1 MDKLSVIG
9 VEDDLLVVEAP
20 GGVRFAID
28 VAALPELPRA
38 KAPATQRKA
47 SPREIQSA
55 LRAGRTAQ
63 EVADETGE
71 DLEFV
76 RRFEGPVVA
85 ERDHVLDQALRV
97 AVASGDIDPL
107 AKEAT
112 FGEALEGRLR
122 DLGGS
127 DESWFA
133 WREGAGAWV
142 VRLRFH
148 AQGIDHVATWTF
160 EPRKAA
166 LTPRDKEATALS
178 TRGDASTV
186 LMPRL
191 RAVDHEQQREQE
203 PTVAPTVVEA
213 PRSGAPKPAT
223 PRPAAQQAAAP
234 QPTAPQPR
242 VEGERFDS
250 GAFRIGTQSPSKPVT
265 PNPVLR
271 DAAQGQP
278 AAVVEAAVTTAR
290 PAQAPNHTADLLEA
304 LRRRRGERE
313 AALQQAET
321 GTVPDLPKAEA
332 QQDALF
338 ETEQGSQD
346 AQPGVHHTSPL
357 SGARP
362 KRANRQSMPSWDEIV
377 FGARGDDEPA

>member
-9 VEDDLLVVEAP
+9 VEDDLLVVEAAD
-20 GGVRFAID
+20 GRRFAID

-38 KAPATQRKA
+38 KTATSQRKA
-47 SPREIQSA
+47 SPREIQTA
-55 LRAGRTAQ
+55 LRAGQTAE
-63 EVADETGE
+63 EVATETGE

-122 DLGGS
+122 DLGAS

-133 WREGAGAWV
+133 WREGAGEWV

-166 LTPRDKEATALS
+166 LTPRDKESTALS

-191 RAVDHEQQREQE
+191 RAVDHQQQQDQ
-203 PTVAPTVVEA
+203 A
-213 PRSGAPKPAT
+213 
-223 PRPAAQQAAAP
+223 QAAAPTAAPAAPAATETP

-242 VEGERFDS
+242 VEGQRFDS
-250 GAFRIGTQSPSKPVT
+250 GAFRVGTQSPSKPVT

-321 GTVPDLPKAEA
+321 GTVPDLPRPGA

-338 ETEQGSQD
+338 GAEAADDE
-346 AQPGVHHTSPL
+346 QPGVHHTSPL
-357 SGARP
+357 SGTRP
-362 KRANRQSMPSWDEIV
+362 RRGSRQSMPSWDEIV
-377 FGARGDDEPA
+377 FGARGDDDPA

>member
-1 MDKLSVIG
+1 MDRDVRRMDKLSVIG
-9 VEDDLLVVEAP
+9 VEDDLLVVEAAD
-20 GGVRFAID
+20 GARFAID
-28 VAALPELPRA
+28 VAALPDLPRP
-38 KAPATQRKA
+38 KAQPSQRKA
-47 SPREIQSA
+47 SPREIQTA
-55 LRAGRTAQ
+55 LRGGQTAE
-63 EVADETGE
+63 EVAAETGE

-85 ERDHVLDQALRV
+85 ERDHVLDQALQV

-107 AKEAT
+107 AKETT
-112 FGEALEGRLR
+112 FGDALEARLQ
-122 DLGGS
+122 DLGAS
-127 DESWFA
+127 EEAWFA

-191 RAVDHEQQREQE
+191 RAVDHQQQ
-203 PTVAPTVVEA
+203 
-213 PRSGAPKPAT
+213 
-223 PRPAAQQAAAP
+223 QQAPVEPASVEAAP
-234 QPTAPQPR
+234 QEPAPQQTRPQPR

-250 GAFRIGTQSPSKPVT
+250 GAFRVGQQGPSKPVT

-278 AAVVEAAVTTAR
+278 AAVVEAAVSTAR

-321 GTVPDLPKAEA
+321 GTVPDLPK
-332 QQDALF
+332 
-338 ETEQGSQD
+338 SQD
-346 AQPGVHHTSPL
+346 TLFDAPAEPAKDDEQPGVHHTSPL
-357 SGARP
+357 SGGRT
-362 KRANRQSMPSWDEIV
+362 KRGSRQSMPSWDEIV

>member
-9 VEDDLLVVEAP
+9 VEDDLLVVEAAD
-20 GGVRFAID
+20 GARYAID
-28 VAALPELPRA
+28 VAALPELPRP
-38 KAPATQRKA
+38 KAQPTQRKA

-55 LRAGRTAQ
+55 LRGGQTAE
-63 EVADETGE
+63 EVAAETGE

-85 ERDHVLDQALRV
+85 ERDHVLDQALQV

-107 AKEAT
+107 AKETT
-112 FGEALEGRLR
+112 FGDALEARLQ
-122 DLGGS
+122 DLGAS
-127 DESWFA
+127 EESWFA

-191 RAVDHEQQREQE
+191 RAVDHGQQQAPVEPEAVE
-203 PTVAPTVVEA
+203 PTPAQAP
-213 PRSGAPKPAT
+213 S
-223 PRPAAQQAAAP
+223 QAP
-234 QPTAPQPR
+234 QPTKPQPR

-250 GAFRIGTQSPSKPVT
+250 GAFRVGEQGPSKPVT

-278 AAVVEAAVTTAR
+278 AAVVEAAVSTAR

-321 GTVPDLPKAEA
+321 GTVPDLPK
-332 QQDALF
+332 
-338 ETEQGSQD
+338 SQD
-346 AQPGVHHTSPL
+346 TLFDAPETPAQDDERPGVHHTSPL
-357 SGARP
+357 SGSRP
-362 KRANRQSMPSWDEIV
+362 KRGSRQSMPSWDEIV

>member
-9 VEDDLLVVEAP
+9 VEDDLLVVEA
-20 GGVRFAID
+20 GDGARYAID
-28 VAALPELPRA
+28 VAALPELPRP
-38 KAPATQRKA
+38 KAQHAQRKA
-47 SPREIQSA
+47 SPREIQAA
-55 LRAGRTAQ
+55 LRAGRSA
-63 EVADETGE
+63 EEIAAETGE

-107 AKEAT
+107 AKEST
-112 FGEALEGRLR
+112 FGDALAARLQE
-122 DLGGS
+122 LGAS

-133 WREGAGAWV
+133 WREGAGSWV

-178 TRGDASTV
+178 QRGDASTV

-191 RAVDHEQQREQE
+191 RAVDQQRQ
-203 PTVAPTVVEA
+203 APASEA
-213 PRSGAPKPAT
+213 V
-223 PRPAAQQAAAP
+223 AAAP
-234 QPTAPQPR
+234 APEAAGTPQSTTPQPR

-250 GAFRIGTQSPSKPVT
+250 GAFRIGEQGPSKPVT
-265 PNPVLR
+265 PSPALR

-313 AALQQAET
+313 AALRQAET
-321 GTVPDLPKAEA
+321 GTVPDLPSASQETLFDAPEA
-332 QQDALF
+332 AAKD
-338 ETEQGSQD
+338 EE
-346 AQPGVHHTSPL
+346 QPGVHHTSPL
-357 SGARP
+357 SGARA
-362 KRANRQSMPSWDEIV
+362 KRGSRQSMPSWDEIV

>member
-1 MDKLSVIG
+1 MDRDVRRMDKLSVIG
-9 VEDDLLVVEAP
+9 VEDDLLVVEAA
-20 GGVRFAID
+20 GGARYAID
-28 VAALPELPRA
+28 VAALPDLPRP
-38 KAPATQRKA
+38 KTPSTQRKA

-55 LRAGRTAQ
+55 LRGGRTAE
-63 EVADETGE
+63 EVAAETGE

-85 ERDHVLDQALRV
+85 ERDHVLDQALQV

-107 AKEAT
+107 AKETT
-112 FGEALEGRLR
+112 FGDALEARLQE
-122 DLGGS
+122 LGAS
-127 DESWFA
+127 EESWFA

-160 EPRKAA
+160 EARKAA

-191 RAVDHEQQREQE
+191 RAVDHQQQAPVEPVSAAQVVAE
-203 PTVAPTVVEA
+203 PT
-213 PRSGAPKPAT
+213 
-223 PRPAAQQAAAP
+223 AP
-234 QPTAPQPR
+234 QSTKPQPR

-250 GAFRIGTQSPSKPVT
+250 GAFHVGEQRPSKPVS
-265 PNPVLR
+265 PSPVLR
-271 DAAQGQP
+271 EAPQGQP
-278 AAVVEAAVTTAR
+278 AAVVEAAVSTAR
-290 PAQAPNHTADLLEA
+290 PAHAPNHTADLLEA

-321 GTVPDLPKAEA
+321 GTVPELPRSRDTLFDAPAESA
-332 QQDALF
+332 PD
-338 ETEQGSQD
+338 EQPSVQ
-346 AQPGVHHTSPL
+346 HTSPL
-357 SGARP
+357 SGSRAR
-362 KRANRQSMPSWDEIV
+362 RGSRQSMPSWDEIV
-377 FGARGDDEPA
+377 FGARGDDDPA

>member
-1 MDKLSVIG
+1 MDRDVRRMDKLSVIG
-9 VEDDLLVVEAP
+9 VEDDLLVVEAAD
-20 GGVRFAID
+20 GARYAIE
-28 VAALPELPRA
+28 VAALPELPRH
-38 KAPATQRKA
+38 KAQTTQRKA
-47 SPREIQSA
+47 SPRAIQSA
-55 LRAGRTAQ
+55 LRGGQTAE
-63 EVADETGE
+63 EVAAETGE

-107 AKEAT
+107 AKETT
-112 FGEALEGRLR
+112 FGDALEARLQ
-122 DLGGS
+122 DLGAS
-127 DESWFA
+127 EESWFA

-160 EPRKAA
+160 EPRKGA
-166 LTPRDKEATALS
+166 LTPRDKESTALS

-191 RAVDHEQQREQE
+191 RAVDQQQE
-203 PTVAPTVVEA
+203 AAEVPPAADAPTRQPV
-213 PRSGAPKPAT
+213 
-223 PRPAAQQAAAP
+223 
-234 QPTAPQPR
+234 QPTTQQPQQTSTQQTTPQPR

-250 GAFRIGTQSPSKPVT
+250 GAFRVGEQRPSKPVT
-265 PNPVLR
+265 PSPVLR
-271 DAAQGQP
+271 DASQGQP
-278 AAVVEAAVTTAR
+278 SAVVDAAVSTAR

-321 GTVPDLPKAEA
+321 GTVPDLPKG
-332 QQDALF
+332 QDTLF
-338 ETEQGSQD
+338 EAPEAPTSDD

-357 SGARP
+357 SGARA
-362 KRANRQSMPSWDEIV
+362 KRGSRQSMPSWDEIV

>member
-9 VEDDLLVVEAP
+9 VEDDLLVVEAAD
-20 GGVRFAID
+20 GARYAID
-28 VAALPELPRA
+28 VAALPELPRP
-38 KAPATQRKA
+38 KAQPSRRKA
-47 SPREIQSA
+47 SPREIQAA
-55 LRAGRTAQ
+55 LRGGRSAD
-63 EVADETGE
+63 EVAAETGE

-85 ERDHVLDQALRV
+85 ERDHVLGQALQV

-107 AKEAT
+107 AKETT
-112 FGEALEGRLR
+112 FGDALESRLQ

-127 DESWFA
+127 DQSWFA

-191 RAVDHEQQREQE
+191 RAVDHQ
-203 PTVAPTVVEA
+203 
-213 PRSGAPKPAT
+213 
-223 PRPAAQQAAAP
+223 QQAAVDPVAEPAAP
-234 QPTAPQPR
+234 QPSTPQPR
-242 VEGERFDS
+242 VDGERFDS
-250 GAFRIGTQSPSKPVT
+250 GAFHVGEQAPSKPVT

-278 AAVVEAAVTTAR
+278 AAVVEAAVSTAR

-321 GTVPDLPKAEA
+321 GTVPDLPRSSSG
-332 QQDALF
+332 QDALF
-338 ETEQGSQD
+338 EAEPEPTDER
-346 AQPGVHHTSPL
+346 PGVQHTSPL
-357 SGARP
+357 AAGR
-362 KRANRQSMPSWDEIV
+362 KRGSRQSMPSWDEIV
-377 FGARGDDEPA
+377 FGARGDDEPS

>member
-9 VEDDLLVVEAP
+9 VEDDLLVVETAD
-20 GGVRFAID
+20 GARFAID

-38 KAPATQRKA
+38 KAQTSQRKA
-47 SPREIQSA
+47 SPREIQTA
-55 LRAGRTAQ
+55 LRAGKTAE
-63 EVADETGE
+63 EVASETGE
-71 DLEFV
+71 VLEFV

-85 ERDHVLDQALRV
+85 ERDHVLDQALQV

-107 AKEAT
+107 AKEST
-112 FGEALEGRLR
+112 FGDALEGRLR
-122 DLGGS
+122 DIGAS

-178 TRGDASTV
+178 QRGDASTV

-191 RAVDHEQQREQE
+191 RAVDQQ
-203 PTVAPTVVEA
+203 
-213 PRSGAPKPAT
+213 
-223 PRPAAQQAAAP
+223 QQADAEPAVAETP
-234 QPTAPQPR
+234 QQARTQPQPR
-242 VEGERFDS
+242 VDGERFDS
-250 GAFRIGTQSPSKPVT
+250 GAFHVGEQRPSKPVT

-278 AAVVEAAVTTAR
+278 AAVVEAAVSTAR

-321 GTVPDLPKAEA
+321 GTVPDLPRSQEP
-332 QQDALF
+332 LF
-338 ETEQGSQD
+338 ESEEPAAAD
-346 AQPGVHHTSPL
+346 EQPGVHHTSPL
-357 SGARP
+357 SGGRA
-362 KRANRQSMPSWDEIV
+362 KRGGRQSMPSWDEIV
-377 FGARGDDEPA
+377 FGARHDDDPA